1 MKHWMTM
8 SSNLELTVEE
18 SANLVGLSLKDFKE
32 RAKDLKIPGFKSDKI
47 KRNILEK
54 YFKLSE
60 NNEYDSHVIAI
71 SNQKGGEGKTTLS
84 LALGEALAK
93 ADKTLLIDWDPQAN
107 ATNLFHKEPDKTI
120 MSALGYRNKDK
131 VPLEAIILPLAKNY
145 DLVPASIELANLTT
159 PYEMSDFELL
169 KDALLPLRS
178 TYKYI
183 IIDCPPSL
191 GLILEN
197 ALICADYVLVPIQ
210 TRAFSVQGIKD
221 LYETIERI
229 QKKANPRL
237 KLLGAV
243 LNQYEGQKALSGL
256 AESIKKYFPVFNTFI
271 RRKETIPQSQAKM
284 MLLSDY
290 DPISMKY
297 FIELA
302 EEVRSKINVQEK

>member
-1 MKHWMTM
+1 
-8 SSNLELTVEE
+8 
-18 SANLVGLSLKDFKE
+18 
-32 RAKDLKIPGFKSDKI
+32 
-47 KRNILEK
+47 
-54 YFKLSE
+54 
-60 NNEYDSHVIAI
+60 
-71 SNQKGGEGKTTLS
+71 
-84 LALGEALAK
+84 
-93 ADKTLLIDWDPQAN
+93 
-107 ATNLFHKEPDKTI
+107 
-120 MSALGYRNKDK
+120 
-131 VPLEAIILPLAKNY
+131 
-145 DLVPASIELANLTT
+145 
-159 PYEMSDFELL
+159 MSDFELL